1 MKPKIILCLALVL
14 SGLLDLNCN
23 AAIIFPKA
31 PEGGQQIAHESVAWI
46 LQTNP
51 SFLGGARI
59 EELTIADPHQNYN
72 ANPQDVTS
80 GNLLSAA
87 RLATGRWRYFV
98 MRGTN
103 AVGVVALRAN
113 EKAGKALKFVELD
126 SPARAAKLQIAQR
139 KAEELPQVKKQDYE
153 FRFLNLAPLSFFAVW
168 LHGKSDDIIIPLPP
182 TWEIWNAYQPYS
194 ETQIT
199 ELLKKYMEKMPNGPI
214 GTVD

>member
-1 MKPKIILCLALVL
+1 MKPKLILCLALVL

-31 PEGGQQIAHESVAWI
+31 PEGGQQIAHEGVAWI

-72 ANPQDVTS
+72 AKSQDVTS

-87 RLATGRWRYFV
+87 KPATRYWRYFV
-98 MRGTN
+98 MHGTN
-103 AVGVVALRAN
+103 AVGVAGLKAD

-126 SPARAAKLQIAQR
+126 PPTAAAKLLIARR

-153 FRFLNLAPLSFFAVW
+153 FRYLNLAPISFFAVW
-168 LHGKSDDIIIPLPP
+168 LHGESDDIIIPLPP
-182 TWEIWNAYQPYS
+182 TWGRWNAYQPYS
-194 ETQIT
+194 ESQIT
-199 ELLKKYMEKMPNGPI
+199 ELLKKDIEKMPKGPI

>member
-14 SGLLDLNCN
+14 SGLLDLNCG

-31 PEGGQQIAHESVAWI
+31 PEGGQQIAHEGVAWI

-80 GNLLSAA
+80 GKLLSSAKPA
-87 RLATGRWRYFV
+87 PGRWRYFV
-98 MRGTN
+98 MCGTN

-126 SPARAAKLQIAQR
+126 PPARAAKLQIAQR

-153 FRFLNLAPLSFFAVW
+153 FRFLNLAPISFFAVW
-168 LHGKSDDIIIPLPP
+168 FHGKSDDIIIPLPP
-182 TWEIWNAYQPYS
+182 TWGKWNAYQPYS
-194 ETQIT
+194 ESQIT
-199 ELLKKYMEKMPNGPI
+199 GLLKIYIEKMPNGPI

>member
-1 MKPKIILCLALVL
+1 MKNRLLLCLALVL
-14 SGLLDLNCN
+14 SGNCD
-23 AAIIFPKA
+23 AAIVYPKA
-31 PEGGQQIAHESVAWI
+31 PEGGQQIAYESVART
-46 LQTNP
+46 LRATP

-59 EELTIADPHQNYN
+59 EELAIANPHQNYN

-87 RLATGRWRYFV
+87 KPTTWRYFV

-153 FRFLNLAPLSFFAVW
+153 FRFLNLAPISFFAVW
-168 LHGKSDDIIIPLPP
+168 LHGESDDIIIPLPP
-182 TWEIWNAYQPYS
+182 TWGKWNAYQPYS
-194 ETQIT
+194 ESQIT
-199 ELLKKYMEKMPNGPI
+199 GLLKKYMEKMPNGPI